1 MLVRIR
7 NTGRSAGGILFFLL
21 LVPVFLFIFI
31 WVRGSSAEAVWPE
44 YTGEDVV
51 SDGNLMVDCS
61 HATDGYVIASAV
73 YPTSNRLKM
82 RVVYNGAQL
91 TYDLDNTGLF
101 ETFPLQFGSGFYEFY
116 LYENVGG
123 TKYSSEGR
131 VTLDVALENENGAF
145 LVPNQYVNYTKESPS
160 VLQSDQIAGTSP
172 EEKIYQDVCDY
183 MAGEFQYDFVRA
195 QTISPGELPEVDG
208 CFENKTG
215 ICQDLSAVMVS
226 MLRVQ
231 GIPSKLVIGYADGY
245 YHAWTMSIVNGEEK
259 FFDPTAAINALNASD
274 YQVERYY

>member
-73 YPTSNRLKM
+73 YPTSNRLK
-82 RVVYNGAQL
+82 
-91 TYDLDNTGLF
+91 
-101 ETFPLQFGSGFYEFY
+101 TFPLQFGSGFYEFY

-208 CFENKTG
+208 CFETKIG